1 MLRVIFE
8 QHPSMAV
15 PPESY
20 FPVSFHR
27 QRKRY
32 ETAAGFD
39 LGRWA
44 EDLLAHERFRGWK
57 LDQTAVREHLHG
69 VSAEVTY
76 ADAVRRTYALY
87 AEVHGKTRYG
97 DKTPPF
103 LMHMERLADL
113 FDEARF
119 VHLVRDGRS
128 VGLSLRDWEAGP
140 DSIAGAADH
149 WASRV
154 RLGRQAGAR
163 LGERRYR
170 EFRYE
175 DLVDDPER
183 TLRAMCDFVELDF
196 RPEMLEYR
204 REEVARIPVG
214 YRHSQGG
221 EGLSVNPPKKGVR
234 DWRTEMTPK
243 EQALFEAVAGE
254 ELDAFGYERAF
265 PEVPA
270 SARARAAVFRA
281 KSGVSG
287 AAKAT
292 GRKLKRR
299 GRAASSQG
307 PDAV

>member
-39 LGRWA
+39 LDRWT
-44 EDLLAHERFRGWK
+44 EDLLAHDRFRAWK
-57 LDQTAVREHLHG
+57 LDPGVVRERLHG
-69 VSAEVTY
+69 VSSEVTY
-76 ADAVRRTYALY
+76 ADAVRATYALY
-87 AEVHGKTRYG
+87 AEAHGKTRYG

-103 LMHMERLADL
+103 LMHMDRLAEL
-113 FDEARF
+113 FEEARF

-128 VGLSLRDWEAGP
+128 VALSLRDWEAGP
-140 DSIAGAADH
+140 DSIAGAADY

-154 RLGRQAGAR
+154 KLGREAGAR
-163 LGERRYR
+163 LGEARYR

-175 DLVDDPER
+175 DLVDEPER
-183 TLRAMCDFVELDF
+183 TVLSMCDFIELDF

-204 REEVARIPVG
+204 REEVAKIPVG
-214 YRHSQGG
+214 ERHSQGG

-234 DWRTEMTPK
+234 DWRSEMTSK
-243 EQALFEAVAGE
+243 EQALFEAIAGD

-270 SARARAAVFRA
+270 SAKARAAAFRARA
-281 KSGVSG
+281 GVSG

-299 GRAASSQG
+299 GKAGSTGA
-307 PDAV
+307 DAV